1 MSVLLVAF
9 RRLELLFS
17 TCKVMSESRQQR
29 KTEKGTTHQSL
40 SSRYKPGGEGGAAT
54 CTYLLEL
61 SEEGPLEKRLLRLLL
76 HRQLHKLPAALRFDT
91 HAGET
96 AFPDAAED
104 DVQRAGQQAGVCLR
118 T

>member
-17 TCKVMSESRQQR
+17 ICKVTSESRQQR
-29 KTEKGTTHQSL
+29 KTAELRGT
-40 SSRYKPGGEGGAAT
+40 Y
-54 CTYLLEL
+54 TYLLEL

-76 HRQLHKLPAALRFDT
+76 HRQLHKLPAALRFDA
-91 HAGET
+91 HAGES
-96 AFPDAAED
+96 AFADAAED